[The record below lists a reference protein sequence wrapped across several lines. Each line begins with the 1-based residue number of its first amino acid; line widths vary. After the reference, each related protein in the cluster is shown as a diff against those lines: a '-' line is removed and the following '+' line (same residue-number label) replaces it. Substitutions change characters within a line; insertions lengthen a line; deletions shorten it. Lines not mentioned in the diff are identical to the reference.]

1 MQTASWFVQP
11 LFPTKSAIFVN
22 NPTKITTN
30 LTTSRT
36 STIKASASVA
46 FEPLSFNY
54 NSQFSVFPAEA
65 CDIVGGNA
73 CAAVM
78 YPEVKLDTPKKMSQ
92 TNSNVV
98 TEQFDREYFDYSID
112 PRSVLREEACD
123 DLGGEFCEAN

>member
-1 MQTASWFVQP
+1 MRQQASKWKE
-11 LFPTKSAIFVN
+11 L
-22 NPTKITTN
+22 
-30 LTTSRT
+30 LTTE
-36 STIKASASVA
+36 KLQKVK
-46 FEPLSFNY
+46 
-54 NSQFSVFPAEA
+54 VFPAEA